1 VKAES
6 TSRKWRAF
14 SIPDLFDTLPGNQSN
29 MTALPDGTEPLV
41 SARKFNNG
49 YKGFVRASSQ
59 HAISGHCI
67 TLNNDG
73 DGGAGLAFYQ
83 PHSMFLDTHVTAL
96 IPKQKTEYHALIFIA
111 RCLSNQHKLYGNGHS
126 INEARLKRF
135 TFMLPTT
142 PDGAPDYSFMEET
155 MREKERTIL
164 ARYAERA
171 KFIFAEP
178 RCEPTRWKEFP
189 LTDIFEISPG
199 VRLTKADMKPGRT
212 PFAGAS
218 DSNNGI
224 TAFVSNRNESLDRDV
239 LGVNYNG
246 SVGESFYHPY
256 ETVFSD
262 DVKRLRVKGHPGGR
276 HVYLFLKVAILK
288 QAAKYQ
294 YGYKFNEEHM
304 RRQSLFLPSTLDGA
318 PDFAGMEAFMRH
330 KEAEQ
335 IARYAGIRLQDH
347 ITKCAVS

>member
-1 VKAES
+1 MKMK
-6 TSRKWRAF
+6 TTTHKWRAF
-14 SIPDLFDTLPGNQSN
+14 TIAEVFPSIQRGKRLKTEDHARGATPYVSSSSIRNGIDDFVGNRSGVRVFGN
-29 MTALPDGTEPLV
+29 CLTIANSGSVGTVFFHPY
-41 SARKFNNG
+41 R
-49 YKGFVRASSQ
+49 FVAS
-59 HAISGHCI
+59 
-67 TLNNDG
+67 D
-73 DGGAGLAFYQ
+73 
-83 PHSMFLDTHVTAL
+83 HVTKLSLDGVNRYVYLFLAACAG
-96 IPKQKTEYHALIFIA
+96 KIA
-111 RCLSNQHKLYGNGHS
+111 TNYSFNRE
-126 INEARLKRF
+126 INDERLRREKI
-135 TFMLPTT
+135 MLPVT
-142 PDGAPDYSFMEET
+142 PVGDPDYAFMEET
-155 MREKERTIL
+155 MREKERAML
-164 ARYAERA
+164 ERYADCARR
-171 KFIFAEP
+171 ILAEP
-178 RCEPTRWKEFP
+178 RHELSLWKAFP
-189 LTDIFEISPG
+189 LSDIFEISPG
-199 VRLTKADMKPGRT
+199 VRLTKADMKSGQT

-256 ETVFSD
+256 DTVFSD
-262 DVKRLRVKGHPGGR
+262 DVKRFRVKGHPGGR

-304 RRQSLFLPSTLDGA
+304 RRQSLLLPSIPDGA

>member
-1 VKAES
+1 MIS
-6 TSRKWRAF
+6 
-14 SIPDLFDTLPGNQSN
+14 LPG
-29 MTALPDGTEPLV
+29 GTEPLV

-49 YKGFVRASSQ
+49 YKGFVKARSQ
-59 HAISGHCI
+59 QAVSGHCI

-96 IPKQKTEYHALIFIA
+96 IPKRKTGRHALIFIA

-135 TFMLPTT
+135 TFMLPITQ
-142 PDGAPDYSFMEET
+142 DGDPDYAFMEET
-155 MREKERTIL
+155 MREKERAML
-164 ARYAERA
+164 ERYADCARR
-171 KFIFAEP
+171 ILAEP
-178 RCEPTRWKEFP
+178 RHELSLWKAFP
-189 LTDIFEISPG
+189 LSDIFEISPG
-199 VRLTKADMKPGRT
+199 VRLTKADMKSGRT

-224 TAFVSNRNESLDRDV
+224 TAFVSNRNESLDSDV

-256 ETVFSD
+256 DTVFSD
-262 DVKRLRVKGHPGGR
+262 DVKRFRVKGHPGGR

-304 RRQSLFLPSTLDGA
+304 RHQSLLLPSTPDGA

-335 IARYAGIRLQDH
+335 IARYARIRLQDH
-347 ITKCAVS
+347 ITKGAAS